1 MTEGIIIT
9 RESPPQARK
18 TWMCHARKKTCRQCG
33 HRFTRDE
40 YESWYCP
47 ECGEDRHCRA
57 RKVAGYNVCTKHG
70 GGSPSKGKLSGRPPK
85 NRYGN
90 ALPSNILKDYE
101 NSLRDP
107 ELLALRDN
115 IALADARIAQL
126 QKRLNNDADVN
137 NYSQDDDTWEMI
149 NDLSERRR
157 KLAQSETY
165 RLVKLQQY
173 ITKESAIAFAR
184 AVAAS
189 VSEST
194 MLISDS
200 ELRSQV
206 QNAFEVRLAR
216 LMRARRGDLVD
227 VL

>member
-1 MTEGIIIT
+1 
-9 RESPPQARK
+9 
-18 TWMCHARKKTCRQCG
+18 MCEARKKTCRKCG
-33 HRFTRDE
+33 YRFTRDD
-40 YESWYCP
+40 YELWHCP
-47 ECGEDRHCRA
+47 KCGEDRHCRA
-57 RKVAGYNVCTKHG
+57 RKVTGYNVCTKHG
-70 GGSPSKGKLSGRPPK
+70 AGEPHKGHLPGRPRK
-85 NRYGN
+85 NRYGD
-90 ALPSNILKDYE
+90 ALPSKILQDYE

-115 IALADARIAQL
+115 IALLDAQIIGLTR
-126 QKRLNNDADVN
+126 RLSSIDNDSYEIIDSIN
-137 NYSQDDDTWEMI
+137 DRI

-189 VSEST
+189 VSESC
-194 MLISDS
+194 MLIEDPA
-200 ELRSQV
+200 LRSQV
-206 QNAFEVRLAR
+206 QNAFEVRLSR
-216 LMRARRGDLVD
+216 LMRARRGDLVE

>member
-1 MTEGIIIT
+1 MSEQVIVKHTPTPSIE
-9 RESPPQARK
+9 RK
-18 TWMCHARKKTCRQCG
+18 AWMCEARIKTCRECEYRYKKEDYDLWHCPVCG
-33 HRFTRDE
+33 A
-40 YESWYCP
+40 
-47 ECGEDRHCRA
+47 DRHCRN
-57 RKVAGYNVCTKHG
+57 RKVTGYNVCRLHG
-70 GGSPSKGKLSGRPPK
+70 AGTPSQGKVPGRPRK
-85 NRYGN
+85 NRYGE

-115 IALADARIAQL
+115 IALLDAQIIAL
-126 QKRLNNDADVN
+126 TRRLSSIDNDSYEKIDSVN
-137 NYSQDDDTWEMI
+137 DRI

-189 VSEST
+189 VSESC
-194 MLISDS
+194 MLIEDPA
-200 ELRSQV
+200 LRSQV
-206 QNAFEVRLAR
+206 QNAFEVRLSR
-216 LMRARRGDLVD
+216 LMRARRGDLVG